1 MRIRFVSRMLAVLGF
16 FAAAGAA
23 DAQSGTITGKVTQAD
38 GGAAIASARI
48 EVAAGATVVAS
59 GATAA
64 DGTYRV
70 ANVPAGTYTVTM
82 TRIGFS
88 KRTTPNVV
96 VTAGGTVTVNVTLSE
111 IAAQLNQVVT
121 TGTRGAEPEKIL
133 DSPNSISLVTS
144 ERIAER
150 PSATV
155 TDHLKGTPGLSISS
169 GGIVQANIV
178 SRGFNNAFSGSML
191 MLQDYR
197 FAGVP
202 SLRVNVPFLFTGASE
217 DIDRIEVLQGPAS
230 ALYGPN
236 SGAGVLH
243 VITKS
248 PFQSQGTTLTLDG
261 GERSMVRLAGRHAG
275 VFGDGKFGYKL
286 SGEYFQASDWEY
298 NDPNEPA
305 TYSATDTRVP
315 VSRRGQASGRDFG
328 LSKYSME
335 GRLDWR
341 PNDDTEAITTFG
353 YTMAGSALEITT
365 TFGAAQVQNW
375 SYTNFQQRFRHKQF
389 FAQLFYNQS
398 NAGNDGPDD
407 VNGTYYL
414 RTGIPVVDQS
424 SVLVGQLQ
432 QGFTLGATK
441 FTAGLDVIQTTP
453 VTEGTINGRNEN
465 DDNISEIGGYIQVTQ
480 PLGDKFDFLGAARV
494 DQNSRITGQQFSPRA
509 ALLYKMSPTQNFRFT
524 FNRAFNSPASFAFA
538 LDQFSGQSANLGPAI
553 SPPGGATEVRIFGNP
568 SKRGWQYDRSCAG
581 TQTDA
586 AGLCMR
592 SNFTGGGPTPVA
604 GATMF
609 PATMNVLA
617 GQLAAGVGLP
627 PTQTANVAAA
637 LRALTPTNTQI
648 PLLLRNVL
656 AGNAVAPF
664 SGVQDYDPLGANF
677 SNTWEVGYKG
687 IIGDRL
693 RISAD
698 YWFQIRP
705 AEPTT
710 QVINGDDIVFFNPG
724 SPTSANGLIG
734 YLGANMGPTLVAN
747 GVPAGS
753 VPAVIGAWVNTL
765 ASLPT
770 GALNFDNPIYDK
782 TYLVFTY
789 QNAKG
794 QVDVRG
800 IDLAADYIMNDM
812 YTFEATYSQLS
823 RNVWADASGATA
835 ANPLTANTPLK
846 RASLTLRRT
855 DEARGMTLEARGRY
869 ADAFDVNSGVFNSY
883 NVGTPVRY
891 DRVPVNTFLDL
902 GFSWKLPV
910 AQNVRWSL
918 NIQNVLDNQ
927 VQSFVGVAPVGRFG
941 TTRVSYTF

>member
-1 MRIRFVSRMLAVLGF
+1 
-16 FAAAGAA
+16 
-23 DAQSGTITGKVTQAD
+23 
-38 GGAAIASARI
+38 
-48 EVAAGATVVAS
+48 
-59 GATAA
+59 
-64 DGTYRV
+64 
-70 ANVPAGTYTVTM
+70 
-82 TRIGFS
+82 
-88 KRTTPNVV
+88 
-96 VTAGGTVTVNVTLSE
+96 
-111 IAAQLNQVVT
+111 
-121 TGTRGAEPEKIL
+121 
-133 DSPNSISLVTS
+133 
-144 ERIAER
+144 
-150 PSATV
+150 
-155 TDHLKGTPGLSISS
+155 
-169 GGIVQANIV
+169 
-178 SRGFNNAFSGSML
+178 
-191 MLQDYR
+191 
-197 FAGVP
+197 
-202 SLRVNVPFLFTGASE
+202 
-217 DIDRIEVLQGPAS
+217 
-230 ALYGPN
+230 
-236 SGAGVLH
+236 
-243 VITKS
+243 
-248 PFQSQGTTLTLDG
+248 
-261 GERSMVRLAGRHAG
+261 
-275 VFGDGKFGYKL
+275 
-286 SGEYFQASDWEY
+286 
-298 NDPNEPA
+298 
-305 TYSATDTRVP
+305 
-315 VSRRGQASGRDFG
+315 
-328 LSKYSME
+328 
-335 GRLDWR
+335 
-341 PNDDTEAITTFG
+341 
-353 YTMAGSALEITT
+353 
-365 TFGAAQVQNW
+365 
-375 SYTNFQQRFRHKQF
+375 
-389 FAQLFYNQS
+389 
-398 NAGNDGPDD
+398 
-407 VNGTYYL
+407 
-414 RTGIPVVDQS
+414 VDQS
-424 SVLVGQLQ
+424 SVMVGQLQ
-432 QGFTLGATK
+432 QGFTLGSTK
-441 FTAGLDVIQTTP
+441 FTAGLDVIMTTP

-480 PLGDKFDFLGAARV
+480 PLSDKFDFLGAARI

-509 ALLYKMSPTQNFRFT
+509 AILYKMSPTQNFRFT

-538 LDQFSGQSANLGPAI
+538 LDQFSGQTANLGPAI
-553 SPPGGATEVRIFGNP
+553 SPPGGTTEVRIFGNP

-609 PATMNVLA
+609 PATMNALA
-617 GQLAAGVGLP
+617 GQLAGGLGLP
-627 PTQTANVAAA
+627 PTQAANVAAA
-637 LRALTPTNTQI
+637 LRALTPTNAQI
-648 PLLLRNVL
+648 PMILRNVL

-710 QVINGDDIVFFNPG
+710 QVINGDDIVFFNPTTLG
-724 SPTSANGLIG
+724 A
-734 YLGANMGPTLVAN
+734 YLGAPATGITAALAGN
-747 GVPAGS
+747 GVP
-753 VPAVIGAWVNTL
+753 GAAIPTVLTNWVTTL
-765 ASLPT
+765 AGLPT

-800 IDLAADYIMNDM
+800 IDLAADYIMSDM

-846 RASLTLRRT
+846 RASVTIRRT

-918 NIQNVLDNQ
+918 NIQNVLGNE